1 VKIKL
6 LIASALTFLGC
17 GQANNK
23 TADQPIGQP
32 TNNKL
37 NMDINKGSQIDSPKI
52 FVPWDV
58 EEKELTD
65 LFNGHELKHVTTGY
79 YTTSC
84 TSLNGLTC
92 MLGFHFDPRSNGRLN
107 ELEFFRTNYDDQRK
121 SFEEFQTHFV
131 NVFGQPSETAKGNE
145 GFNNYAW
152 QLNNVQIVHY
162 IFDRFGPEEHM
173 RIKKAK

>member
-1 VKIKL
+1 M
-6 LIASALTFLGC
+6 TFLGC

-37 NMDINKGSQIDSPKI
+37 NMDINKGFQIDSPKI

-92 MLGFHFDPRSNGRLN
+92 M
-107 ELEFFRTNYDDQRK
+107 
-121 SFEEFQTHFV
+121 
-131 NVFGQPSETAKGNE
+131 
-145 GFNNYAW
+145 
-152 QLNNVQIVHY
+152 
-162 IFDRFGPEEHM
+162 
-173 RIKKAK
+173 

>member
-1 VKIKL
+1 M
-6 LIASALTFLGC
+6 TFLGC

-23 TADQPIGQP
+23 TLNDTIGQSAD
-32 TNNKL
+32 NKL
-37 NMDINKGSQIDSPKI
+37 IMDINKGFQIDSPKI
-52 FVPWDV
+52 FVPWNVD
-58 EEKELTD
+58 EKELTN
-65 LFNGHELKHVTTGY
+65 LFNGQELKYVTTGY
-79 YTTSC
+79 YTASC

-107 ELEFFRTNYDDQRK
+107 ELEFFRTNYEDQKK

-131 NVFGQPSETAKGNE
+131 NVFGQPSETSKGKE

-162 IFDRFGPEEHM
+162 VFDRFGPEEHM
-173 RIKKAK
+173 RIKKSR